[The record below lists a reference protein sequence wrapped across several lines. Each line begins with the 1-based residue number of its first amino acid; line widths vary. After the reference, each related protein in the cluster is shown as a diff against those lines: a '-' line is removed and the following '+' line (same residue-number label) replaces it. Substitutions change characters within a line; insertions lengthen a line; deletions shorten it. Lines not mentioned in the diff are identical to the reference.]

1 MPNDFPMSKEDLS
14 LNLSTELSGVMTNL
28 VKIPVFNFFFFF
40 FWQIYSDLVSNTAT
54 ASISLGCFHHK

>member
-40 FWQIYSDLVSNTAT
+40 FFGKFTQIW
-54 ASISLGCFHHK
+54 

>member
-40 FWQIYSDLVSNTAT
+40 LANLLRF
-54 ASISLGCFHHK
+54 GK

>member
-1 MPNDFPMSKEDLS
+1 MFIQLIRWITLEVMPNDFPMSKEDLS

-40 FWQIYSDLVSNTAT
+40 GKFTQIW
-54 ASISLGCFHHK
+54 